1 MFSIGTEVMKT
12 TPKYKL
18 YREWIFLFSAI
29 IISVFFIA
37 FNESS
42 FDTTLSSY
50 GLDAYSLVNYDYF
63 SFREKSEMQKEIAV
77 LKKELISSRIE
88 RVQFAESYDENIRL
102 RELLSIDIPDSLE
115 FVYAKI
121 AGIDPNSYN
130 KSILISAG
138 TEKNIQPDDIVISL
152 HGVVGTVVNSGFKIS
167 KVKLLSNPLNKIAV
181 RTENSRA
188 NGILI
193 PLDQTFA
200 KIEEI
205 TKTSEVFEGEKIYT
219 ADFSTIYPP
228 DLLIGE
234 VVSVSD
240 SSATINKKIKVKFT
254 QNMDLIEDVFV
265 IKRKTSK

>member
-1 MFSIGTEVMKT
+1 MKT

-18 YREWIFLFSAI
+18 YREWIYLFSSI
-29 IISVFFIA
+29 IISSFFIA
-37 FNESS
+37 FNGSS
-42 FDTTLSSY
+42 FNDTLSSA
-50 GLDAYSLVNYDYF
+50 GLDAYSLINYDYF
-63 SFREKSEMQKEIAV
+63 SFREKSEMQMEIAE
-77 LKKELISSRIE
+77 LKKELILSE
-88 RVQFAESYDENIRL
+88 NDRVRFADAYDENIRL
-102 RELLSIDIPDSLE
+102 RELMSIDMPDSLE

-130 KSILISAG
+130 KSILINAG

-152 HGVVGTVVNSGFKIS
+152 HGVVGTVMNSGNKIS
-167 KVKLLSNPLNKIAV
+167 KVKLISNPSNKIAV
-181 RTENSRA
+181 RTEKSRA

-193 PLDQTFA
+193 PLDQNYA

-205 TKTSEVFEGEKIYT
+205 TKTSEVFENEKIYT

-240 SSATINKKIKVKFT
+240 SSATINKKIRVRFL

-265 IKRKTSK
+265 VKRIPAP